1 MTTSKKNSKKLLM
14 GWDSYKSRVPNLNDL
29 IALKAF
35 NTTVKQAVSKINFPG
50 KNFVLCED
58 RTKTCTPSA
67 KKILKNDT
75 RLCTRGDVN
84 LLSY

>member
-1 MTTSKKNSKKLLM
+1 M

-58 RTKTCTPSA
+58 RTKTCTPS
-67 KKILKNDT
+67 
-75 RLCTRGDVN
+75 
-84 LLSY
+84 